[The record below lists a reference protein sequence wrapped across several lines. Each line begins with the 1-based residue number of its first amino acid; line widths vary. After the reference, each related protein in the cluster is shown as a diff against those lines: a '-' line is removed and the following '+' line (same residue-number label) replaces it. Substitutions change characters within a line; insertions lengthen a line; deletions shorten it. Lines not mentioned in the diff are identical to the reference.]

1 VGRRI
6 GRARKASSRRDSN
19 REQPLL
25 LRYPRAVLAIAALL
39 LAALA
44 VIGTGTEDRLDPTE
58 LDVPGTESSR
68 GNEMLRTHFGETA
81 PFAILLRGPAE
92 AIDRQGPELIRALRE
107 DPRVTTLSPW
117 DVGSVQRL
125 RPNPRKALIFADFHV
140 NTRTAVNET
149 VPQLNEA
156 IEEEISPPV
165 RATQTGYATLSRAI
179 QEDSLDAAKRG
190 ELIALPFLLVILLLV
205 FRSPIAAAIPLVFGA
220 ATVLASRG
228 ILYWFTGW
236 FDIDATAVVVCSM
249 MGLALGVDY
258 SLLMVSRFR
267 EELAG
272 GAEPIEAARL
282 TRRHA
287 GRTVAFAGS
296 TLLLSMVVSMFIVPG
311 SLLASLAGTVCMVV
325 ILSVLA
331 AVVVGPAILTLLGP
345 NVDRGRFGAT
355 SPAGGRSRLMTMVG
369 AALKKPLVA
378 TVLIGLLLLV
388 LAGPAVGLK
397 TGPPSPDQ
405 LSQDSPQRQDAEL
418 IDRAFGS
425 GYEAPFQIIAVSQE
439 GPITDAKNLA
449 ALETFQRRLAK
460 RPGVQAVIG
469 PAGVAKR
476 VEPLKELG
484 NAVLSSEGDIGP
496 VKQLGRLGRSLE
508 VAAGGVGQLREGIA
522 EAGDGAGLLALGA
535 GRAGEGAQMIA
546 NGLGRATSGSDRAI
560 NALDRFAKASE
571 RLTKALETASF
582 GSLGLKLGLRDSIL
596 PELRFN
602 ALRLSYKLRKELNA
616 DANVKLPELVSPA
629 RVVDE
634 QLKAAL
640 ARLQAMTVGKSD
652 PEYAAALDAVRRA
665 LTAESGVDPVTGA
678 PYDLAPQTPEV
689 EPYAGLPAELAA
701 LNERL
706 LASYDDA
713 KQLNYHV
720 LTTKN
725 KLKQLLDGLEKLN
738 GGLEKLLGGSK
749 RLTAGAQRLA
759 READRLGGGLSQ
771 LSGGA
776 LALVKGLDD
785 LGDGAE
791 ALEEGLLTGVDESAP
806 LESGLEEASVQ
817 VIDGRRRI
825 RRQAGRVAD
834 SSPGLFNS
842 GYFVLSAL
850 DGTPPATREAI
861 NETIDLRK
869 GGQAATMLVI
879 SKYSFN
885 SPGSIR
891 LNEELNE
898 DAARLAEEA
907 DLQTGVAGGA
917 AQLNDYSRVTRERIP
932 WVVIAIT
939 IATFLVLMVVLR
951 AVLLAAIAVLLNLL
965 TVAVAFGV
973 LTLLFNV
980 PEDWPLGGHEYVDA
994 IGATLIF
1001 GLVFGLSIDY
1011 AVFLLS
1017 RMREHYDEHGD
1028 NAAAVEF
1035 GLART
1040 AGVITGAA
1048 AIMMVVFIAFAG
1060 APIATVSQLGVGL
1073 TVAVILDA
1081 TVVRI
1086 VLLPALM
1093 LLLGDRVW
1101 WLPKPLERALPKIS
1115 V

>member
-6 GRARKASSRRDSN
+6 GRARRESSQKDSQGK
-19 REQPLL
+19 QPLL
-25 LRYPRAVLAIAALL
+25 LRYPRAVLAIAA
-39 LAALA
+39 A
-44 VIGTGTEDRLDPTE
+44 VLVVLGIVGTGTNDRLDPTV
-58 LDVPGTESSR
+58 LDVPGTESAR
-68 GNEMLRTHFGETA
+68 GNEMLREHFGETA
-81 PFAILLRGPAE
+81 PFAILLRGPGA
-92 AIDRQGPELIRALRE
+92 AIDRQGPELIRELRR
-107 DPRVTTLSPW
+107 DPQVTTLSPW
-117 DVGSVQRL
+117 DVGSVERL
-125 RPNPRKALIFADFHV
+125 RPNPNKALIIVDFHV
-140 NTRTAVNET
+140 DTRTAVNET
-149 VPQLNEA
+149 VPHLNEVL
-156 IEEEISPPV
+156 EQEISPPV
-165 RATQTGYATLSRAI
+165 RATQTGYASLSQAI

-190 ELIALPFLLVILLLV
+190 ELVALPFLLIILLLV
-205 FRSPIAAAIPLVFGA
+205 FRSPIAALIPLLFGA
-220 ATVLASRG
+220 ATVFASRG

-272 GAEPIEAARL
+272 GAKPAEAARL
-282 TRRHA
+282 TRFHA

-331 AVVVGPAILTLLGP
+331 AIVVGPAILTLLGP
-345 NVDRGRFGAT
+345 NLDRWRFGAT
-355 SPAGGRSRLMTMVG
+355 APAGGRSRLMVMVG
-369 AALKKPLVA
+369 AALKKPGVA

-388 LAGPAVGLK
+388 LAAPALGLK
-397 TGPPSPDQ
+397 TGPPSPEQ
-405 LSQDSPQRQDAEL
+405 LAQDSPARQDAEL

-425 GYEAPFQIIAVSQE
+425 GFEAPFQIIAVSE
-439 GPITDAKNLA
+439 DGPITDAKDLA
-449 ALETFQRRLAK
+449 ALETFQRKLAK

-476 VEPLKELG
+476 VDPLKNLG
-484 NAVLSSEGDIGP
+484 NSVLSSEGDIGP

-508 VAAGGVGQLREGIA
+508 VAAGGVGQLRAGIA
-522 EAGDGAGLLALGA
+522 EAGDGAGLLALGS
-535 GRAGEGAQMIA
+535 GRAGEGAQKIA
-546 NGLGRATSGSDRAI
+546 NGLGRAVTGSDRAI
-560 NALDRFAKASE
+560 KALDRFARGSKRLAEGQE
-571 RLTKALETASF
+571 RAV
-582 GSLGLKLGLRDSIL
+582 LGIFQLKLGLRDAT
-596 PELRFN
+596 PNLRFN
-602 ALRLSYKLRKELNA
+602 LMRRAGILRKSLNQ
-616 DANVKLPELVSPA
+616 DANFKLPELIAPA

-640 ARLQAMTVGKSD
+640 ARLQAMTVGKTD
-652 PEYAAALDAVRRA
+652 PEYAATLEAVRRA

-678 PYDLAPQTPEV
+678 PYDPAPQTPEV
-689 EPYAGLPAELAA
+689 EPYAGLPAELIA
-701 LNERL
+701 LQERL
-706 LASYDDA
+706 LDDYEQA
-713 KQLNYHV
+713 KQIDFWLI
-720 LTTKN
+720 TFKN
-725 KLKQLLDGLEKLN
+725 ELKRSLKGAERLEEGMKELEKGSKQLAAGAEKLAS
-738 GGLEKLLGGSK
+738 E
-749 RLTAGAQRLA
+749 A
-759 READRLGGGLSQ
+759 RRLGNGVSQ

-776 LALVKGLDD
+776 LALVKGLDE
-785 LGDGAE
+785 LGEGAD
-791 ALEEGLLTGVDESAP
+791 ALEEGLLAGVDESAP

-825 RRQAGRVAD
+825 RRQAGRVAE
-834 SSPGLFNS
+834 STPGLFNS
-842 GYFVLSAL
+842 GYFVLAAL

-861 NETIDLRK
+861 SETIDLRR
-869 GGQAATMLVI
+869 GGQAATMLVV
-879 SKYSFN
+879 SEYGFN
-885 SPGSIR
+885 TPGSIR
-891 LNEELNE
+891 LNEKLNE
-898 DAARLAEEA
+898 DAAQLAEEA
-907 DLQTGVAGGA
+907 DLETGVAGGA
-917 AQLNDYSRVTRERIP
+917 AQLNDYSDVTRERIP
-932 WVVIAIT
+932 LVVVAIT

-965 TVAVAFGV
+965 TVAVAFGI
-973 LTLLFNV
+973 LTFLFSI
-980 PEDWPLGGHEYVDA
+980 PEDWPLGGHNYVDA

-1011 AVFLLS
+1011 AVFLLT
-1017 RMREHYDEHGD
+1017 RMREHYDAHGD

-1035 GLART
+1035 GLSRT

-1048 AIMMVVFIAFAG
+1048 AIMMAVFIAFSA

-1101 WLPKPLERALPKIS
+1101 WLPKSLERVLPKFS